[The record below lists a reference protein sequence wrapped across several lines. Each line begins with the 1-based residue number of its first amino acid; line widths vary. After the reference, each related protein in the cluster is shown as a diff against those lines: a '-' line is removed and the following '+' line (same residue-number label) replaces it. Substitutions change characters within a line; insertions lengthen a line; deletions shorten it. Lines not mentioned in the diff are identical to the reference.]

1 MSAGELPPIRRTV
14 LVWDFRGGTNI
25 LFFPDSIRVQVSGTV
40 SGLASEPYPRGRGE
54 TDLDLPRVVCECV
67 GVFQMSYLD
76 YLRIGM

>member
-1 MSAGELPPIRRTV
+1 MSAGGYRLYAGRYSYGIS
-14 LVWDFRGGTNI
+14 GGTNI
-25 LFFPDSIRVQVSGTV
+25 IFSPDSIRVQVSGTV